1 MTVKKQLKHL
11 LNIKNNYEPRTKKFN
26 DAFRNDNPHADDD
39 GELRAFAGYSL
50 QQVKFES

>member
-26 DAFRNDNPHADDD
+26 DTFRDYNPHADDAR
-39 GELRAFAGYSL
+39 ELRTFAGNPL
-50 QQVKFES
+50 